1 MQCGD
6 GLAVGEDLVAAAES
20 AVAEALAPRE
30 GHRPDLLCVFVS
42 GPDPDVI
49 ADAGVRAMEVS
60 GAASTLGCSAG
71 GVIGGGRGIE
81 LGGSEP
87 ETVGAVAAW
96 AGVLP
101 GATRSS
107 FRLTVAEDT
116 VSGFP
121 EAEPDDQVVAL
132 LADPYTFPITDFV
145 RRSNDLD
152 PWLPLIGGMA
162 SGPGGQGST
171 SLFSNGE
178 VYPSGAVGLL
188 LGGAVEARTVVSQG
202 CRPIGPTMVVTDAQ
216 RNLLL
221 GLANVPAFTKLA
233 EIVSDLSPEE
243 QELVANGLQLGIA
256 MDEYAD
262 EHGRGDFL
270 IRGVLGVSDRAG
282 AVAVAEQVEVGQ
294 TVRFQV
300 RDAEAADAELSELLT
315 GFRAGGDVEG
325 ALLFSCNGRGRA
337 MFPNADHD
345 VLAVRKQLG
354 VSGVAGFF
362 AAGEIGPV
370 GRKNHVHGFTASILA
385 FR

>member
-20 AVAEALAPRE
+20 AVAEALAPLE